1 MGPGLLPPRAPQVSM
16 TFKDVAVDFTWEE
29 WGYLDTSQK
38 ELYWEVMLENYRNL
52 VSLGLAD
59 SSMDVI
65 SQLEPGEAHWSLSD
79 SVLNTC
85 RPDWDTRPQTKE
97 SSPEMGI
104 SVEDLSQQRSLWDDP
119 WMDQAR
125 ESYDRMKRD
134 QSNEEKPRQEKV
146 IQTETAGEIRGSDY
160 SKYGQTFNPGAVL
173 LLQQEVSL
181 VMNLH
186 KGADQ
191 RRSFTMESDQ
201 RYCNQIF
208 SQKKYSEVNKC
219 QKAFSYDFD
228 LIDKQEIH
236 DEEELHESGNS
247 FIVYN
252 ELNLSQGTDP
262 GETCYELT
270 QCGKTIYQKADLN
283 QHSGS
288 QNKTKSYECSECGKA
303 FHLKTG
309 LTQHFRIH
317 SGEKPFKCNDC
328 GKSFCQKID
337 LIRHC
342 RIHTGEKP
350 FKCSDCGKAFPRS
363 TTLTLH
369 QRTHT
374 GERPYECKECGKTFR
389 SSSNRTQHWST
400 HTGIKPHQCSVCRKA
415 FSQKS
420 ALNDHNRVHTG
431 EKPHACSECGKF
443 FRQKSDLRQHFS
455 IHSREKPF
463 KCSNCGEA
471 FARSTTLT
479 QHQRTHT
486 GEISCVCNECGKAF
500 TQKGL
505 PVHIGKIHNREKS

>member
-1 MGPGLLPPRAPQVSM
+1 MQEELSPLRPHRPGYKPEQGGGRREEWALGSCPAEPPQDSVQ
-16 TFKDVAVDFTWEE
+16 FKDVAVDFTWEE

-52 VSLGLAD
+52 VSLGLVD

-85 RPDWDTRPQTKE
+85 RPDWDARPQTKE

-104 SVEDLSQQRSLWDDP
+104 SVEDLSQQKTLWDDP
-119 WMDQAR
+119 CISRMGQIWDY
-125 ESYDRMKRD
+125 YDRIKRD
-134 QSNEEKPRQEKV
+134 QSNEEKLSRQGKV
-146 IQTETAGEIRGSDY
+146 IQTETGGEVRASDY
-160 SKYGQTFNPGAVL
+160 SKYDQTSNPKPVL
-173 LLQQEVSL
+173 LPQQGVSL

-201 RYCNQIF
+201 RYCNQIY

-236 DEEELHESGNS
+236 GEEGLYESGNS

-252 ELNLSQGTDP
+252 ELNLPQGTDP

-270 QCGKTIYQKADLN
+270 QCGKTFSQKADLN

-288 QNKTKSYECSECGKA
+288 QRKTKSYECSECGKA

-317 SGEKPFKCNDC
+317 SGEKPFKCSDC

-337 LIRHC
+337 LIRHF

-374 GERPYECKECGKTFR
+374 GERPYECKECGKTFNQGSKLSR
-389 SSSNRTQHWST
+389 HQRIHR
-400 HTGIKPHQCSVCRKA
+400 GIKPHECTVCKKA
-415 FSQKS
+415 FSVKS
-420 ALNDHNRVHTG
+420 HLIRHYNIHTG
-431 EKPHACSECGKF
+431 
-443 FRQKSDLRQHFS
+443 
-455 IHSREKPF
+455 EKPF
-463 KCSNCGEA
+463 KCSDCGKA
-471 FARSTTLT
+471 FTRNTTLT
-479 QHQRTHT
+479 LHQRTHT
-486 GEISCVCNECGKAF
+486 GKKYCE
-500 TQKGL
+500 
-505 PVHIGKIHNREKS
+505 